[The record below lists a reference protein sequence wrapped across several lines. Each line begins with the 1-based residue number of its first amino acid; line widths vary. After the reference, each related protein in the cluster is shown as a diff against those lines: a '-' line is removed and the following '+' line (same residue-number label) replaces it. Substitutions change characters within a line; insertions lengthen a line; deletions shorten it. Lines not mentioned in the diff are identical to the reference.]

1 MGHLTLEDV
10 LQVRKF
16 SKLPTKPGP
25 AELHKGRVS
34 MRLKNWGLDISPWEL
49 GVRIVIQP
57 KWTV

>member
-16 SKLPTKPGP
+16 SKLPTKPGT

-49 GVRIVIQP
+49 AMG
-57 KWTV
+57 